1 MSKHSILY
9 KHTSLLVLQWGMF
22 PCMLFYTLLLIVH
35 NLLGSPMVI
44 DPVASHGSAYEGMHF
59 QMCSETGYFLT
70 LLVIAATNR
79 MRPLKC
85 PACRG
90 GAKKNPI
97 CLLLNKKDT
106 SFSPVHTTCPNK
118 CYLLFKDCQTDS
130 W

>member
-1 MSKHSILY
+1 MHVIL
-9 KHTSLLVLQWGMF
+9 HFTVNCSQPTWL
-22 PCMLFYTLLLIVH
+22 
-35 NLLGSPMVI
+35 
-44 DPVASHGSAYEGMHF
+44 SHGNRSCSYSYGSAYEGMHF

-118 CYLLFKDCQTDS
+118 NYLLFKDCQTDS
-130 W
+130 